1 MVWVLTLHTSQ
12 TRSVKTFQVVVTV
25 PASPRHVIH
34 GILSDIRVHEEV
46 LSPVAQLDS
55 VTFLPRSIGDVP
67 LAAALGVDS
76 SASGVSITG
85 KTKRQLLAEAKSA
98 GSPMKKSKTGNVE
111 DFTASELAPKAFPL
125 SPAASQQSQS
135 SSN

>member
-1 MVWVLTLHTSQ
+1 M
-12 TRSVKTFQVVVTV
+12 KTFQVVVTV
-25 PASPRHVIH
+25 PDSPRHEKLKSPSAGSLVVVH

-46 LSPVAQLDS
+46 LSPVAQLNS

-67 LAAALGVDS
+67 SAAALGVDS
-76 SASGVSITG
+76 SSGGVSVTG

-111 DFTASELAPKAFPL
+111 DFTASELAPKTFPL
-125 SPAASQQSQS
+125 SPAASQESQS